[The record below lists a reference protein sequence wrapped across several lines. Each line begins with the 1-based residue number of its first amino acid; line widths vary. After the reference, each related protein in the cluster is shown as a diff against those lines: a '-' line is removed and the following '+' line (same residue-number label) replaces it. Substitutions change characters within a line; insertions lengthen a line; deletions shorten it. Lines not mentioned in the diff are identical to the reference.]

1 MATEAQ
7 GSKARI
13 YAKDGSGT
21 LAWNSGT
28 IRSFPFYRE
37 SMRKVASVVHPQV
50 ITGDRD
56 EHGER
61 ARKGPSL
68 YYGTVTFGVSPA
80 ELAFW
85 APYWL
90 GGTPSGTSYPLGNT
104 LSPFGLYVDKVTTK
118 YAFYDCYVDKALV
131 VGKQGGPGGPPNFLT
146 LQLTIYALSYTNSPA
161 TTASASIAT
170 ITGDYVPM
178 VFEDGA
184 GAITIQ
190 SSARETKQ
198 LAILHENF
206 LRQRYV
212 NSLEPAITYPMHRR
226 ITLQTRHPFDT
237 GTSALDDVA
246 LSSSAAG
253 SVAFSNGSVS
263 ATWNF
268 TLLQLVSQTPVVA
281 GKTEIDLVS
290 NYVSRASGST
300 ASYSMTIDS
309 TV

>member
-1 MATEAQ
+1 
-7 GSKARI
+7 
-13 YAKDGSGT
+13 
-21 LAWNSGT
+21 
-28 IRSFPFYRE
+28 
-37 SMRKVASVVHPQV
+37 
-50 ITGDRD
+50 
-56 EHGER
+56 
-61 ARKGPSL
+61 
-68 YYGTVTFGVSPA
+68 
-80 ELAFW
+80 
-85 APYWL
+85 
-90 GGTPSGTSYPLGNT
+90 
-104 LSPFGLYVDKVTTK
+104 
-118 YAFYDCYVDKALV
+118 
-131 VGKQGGPGGPPNFLT
+131 
-146 LQLTIYALSYTNSPA
+146 
-161 TTASASIAT
+161 
-170 ITGDYVPM
+170 M
-178 VFEDGA
+178 VFEDWA
-184 GAITIQ
+184 CAITIQ

-198 LAILHENF
+198 LANLHENF
-206 LRQRYV
+206 LPARYV
-212 NSLEPAITYPMHRR
+212 NRLEPAITYPVHRR

>member
-178 VFEDGA
+178 VFEDGT

-212 NSLEPAITYPMHRR
+212 NSLEPAITYPVHRR

>member
-212 NSLEPAITYPMHRR
+212 NSLEPAITYPVHRR